1 MSRRSFDWRSFI
13 SFTLAWT
20 GTGLFLSGIV
30 LYIAPR
36 GRYAN
41 WSGWKFLFLT
51 KDQWTDL
58 HVAFALLFVVAG
70 VFHLFKF
77 NWKVFTGFLKKRGLA
92 LVLSLAVALLFFAGS
107 YNLWFPFNYLPQL
120 SDYMKDYW
128 ERGARLAP
136 VPHLEEKSLKEV
148 AEEHLGLSPKE
159 AVQRLRQQGIEVS
172 DPRQSLKEIA
182 EKAGV
187 SPNRIYELLK
197 EAGEQKPSSAGPGPG
212 RGFGRM
218 TLRELASSMGKEP
231 SRLVEELE
239 KKGLKVPSQD
249 ATLREIG
256 DLNGMHPRQIY
267 DLLVQEE

>member
-1 MSRRSFDWRSFI
+1 MSRRSFDWRSFV

-41 WSGWKFLFLT
+41 WSGWKFLSLT

-58 HVAFALLFVVAG
+58 HVAFALLFVIAG
-70 VFHLFKF
+70 IFHLFRF
-77 NWKVFTGFLKKRGLA
+77 NWKVFTGFLRKRGLA
-92 LVLSLAVALLFFAGS
+92 LVLSLIVALFFFAGS

-128 ERGARLAP
+128 ERGARPAP
-136 VPHLEEKSLKEV
+136 VPHLEEKSLGAV
-148 AEEHLGLSPKE
+148 AEEHLNLSAEE
-159 AVQRLRQQGIEVS
+159 AVERLRQEGIEVS
-172 DPRQSLKEIA
+172 DPEETLKEIA
-182 EKAGV
+182 ERAGV
-187 SPNRIYELLK
+187 SPERLYELLK
-197 EAGEQKPSSAGPGPG
+197 EGRGQGASSAGPGPG

-218 TLRELASSMGKEP
+218 TLRELASSMGKDP
-231 SRLVEELE
+231 SSLVEELR
-239 KKGLKVPSQD
+239 KKGLKVPSSD

-256 DLNGMHPRQIY
+256 DLNGMHPRQVY